1 MGIGIVLMVYAVA
14 FTVAASVGAVL
25 LGALASVLTRQSGR
39 RRKRAIVASALF
51 PFLCLL
57 FAGAWFVAYATVN
70 SLVFDRD
77 PGLGDSWQTPLPNGY
92 ALIMIDTTDQGTV
105 YNPKTQAKD
114 GSIASRDDA
123 VFGVRQLQVSQSHI
137 FGARDSGYFGRLGEE
152 SKFVDGYFELETK
165 QGKVTEFKSLEELQE
180 HASSEGVTLNLR
192 PFDSVFAD
200 YRTTW
205 FDYTAGLTLVV
216 VPLFGF
222 ALLGRWIWKIRRLRE
237 EPTDTG
243 AVERTA

>member
-1 MGIGIVLMVYAVA
+1 MGIGFVLIAYAVA
-14 FTVAASVGAVL
+14 FTVAASIGAAL
-25 LGALASVLTRQSGR
+25 LGTLAYVLTKRSG
-39 RRKRAIVASALF
+39 RRKRAIAASALF
-51 PFLCLL
+51 PFVCAL

-123 VFGVRQLQVSQSHI
+123 VFGVRQLQVSQSLI
-137 FGARDSGYFGRLGEE
+137 FGARDTGYFGRTGQE
-152 SKFVDGYFELETK
+152 SKFVDSYFELDTK
-165 QGKVTEFKSLEELQE
+165 QNKVVEFKSLEDLRKR
-180 HASSEGVTLNLR
+180 ASSEGATLNLR
-192 PFDSVFAD
+192 PFESVFGN

-205 FDYTAGLTLVV
+205 FDYMAGLILIV

-222 ALLGRWIWKIRRLRE
+222 ALLVRWVWKIRRLRE
-237 EPTDTG
+237 DPTDSAAAELST
-243 AVERTA
+243 